1 MNTRS
6 ASSGL
11 FKQCVPAI
19 GLSLERATSRTPR
32 NGMFYVFLGDE
43 AKGEFRNKKHA
54 LDLYTSLL
62 RASGYAPP
70 VPETRT
76 SRNETVERYLDD
88 LESYWD
94 SSHKHS
100 RRGGKGR
107 F

>member
-11 FKQCVPAI
+11 FKQSVPAI
-19 GLSLERATSRTPR
+19 RLSLERATNRTPK

-43 AKGEFRNKKHA
+43 IKGEFRNKKQA

-62 RASGYAPP
+62 KASGYTPP
-70 VPETRT
+70 GPESRVN
-76 SRNETVERYLDD
+76 RNETVERYLDD

>member
-6 ASSGL
+6 VSSGL
-11 FKQCVPAI
+11 FKQSVPAI
-19 GLSLERATSRTPR
+19 GLSLERGTDRTPTK
-32 NGMFYVFLGDE
+32 GMFYVFLGDE
-43 AKGEFRNKKHA
+43 VKGEFRNKKRA
-54 LDLYTSLL
+54 LDLYMSILK
-62 RASGYAPP
+62 ASGYTPAAP
-70 VPETRT
+70 ENQA
-76 SRNETVERYLDD
+76 SRNEAVERYLDD